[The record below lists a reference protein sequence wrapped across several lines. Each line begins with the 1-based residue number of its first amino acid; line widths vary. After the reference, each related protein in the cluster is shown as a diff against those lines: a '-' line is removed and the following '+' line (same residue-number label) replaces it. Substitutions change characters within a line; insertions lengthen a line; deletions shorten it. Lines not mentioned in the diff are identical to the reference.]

1 VVLFPV
7 PWRGRPSRLTR
18 RDLAGD
24 EKTAER
30 GGANPALVETTDPI
44 NQPAPFASLAP
55 ATAPDSF
62 TPLDLRVIKLWRL
75 TSLIGLGIP
84 LGGSLIVGLI
94 VALTA
99 LESVVWILLGWSLLA
114 ALCGWLIYWYPPRAC
129 QAWGYRI
136 DAKVLETRSGIWF
149 RVIKLLPLSRLQ
161 HVDLRRG
168 PLERV
173 HGLASLILHTAGT
186 HEATLVIPGLDAD
199 EAARLRDRL
208 VAAGGD
214 DAV

>member
-1 VVLFPV
+1 M
-7 PWRGRPSRLTR
+7 
-18 RDLAGD
+18 
-24 EKTAER
+24 
-30 GGANPALVETTDPI
+30 ETTDPI
-44 NQPAPFASLAP
+44 NQPAPFAYSSA
-55 ATAPDSF
+55 AVAF
-62 TPLDLRVIKLWRL
+62 TPLDRRVIKLWRL

-84 LGGSLIVGLI
+84 LGGSLIAGLI
-94 VALTA
+94 IGLAV
-99 LESVVWILLGWSLLA
+99 LEGVLWILLGWSLLA
-114 ALCGWLIYWYPPRAC
+114 ALCAWMIYWYPPRAC

-168 PLERV
+168 PLERA